1 MSKTLNSLLSDG
13 KGIPTDFNNNMF
25 NYDYGVKT
33 NEKLRSLGWTPA
45 QYDRYLD
52 YLHQERPI
60 DSLVAD
66 LLYFVPVEVLKEE
79 ADALGIFEEDE
90 DGQA

>member
-1 MSKTLNSLLSDG
+1 MNEKTLKELLSDG
-13 KGIPTDFNNNMF
+13 QGIPTDFKENIF
-25 NYDYGVKT
+25 NYDYGIKT
-33 NEKLRSLGWTPA
+33 NEKLRSLGWTPE

-66 LLYFVPVEVLKEE
+66 LLYYAPVEALIEE
-79 ADALGIFEEDE
+79 ADAIGIFEEEEDE
-90 DGQA
+90 